1 ISGTITFGDSSLDVG
16 INNYLN
22 AAPTSHCNNPPY
34 GRIFDTGKPSGRF
47 SDGELI
53 SDIITTW
60 KDSRSDF
67 SPVKDLPLPYLD
79 PTAKGDNLKFGIS
92 FASGGPGLLNSTS
105 ELQNVAKVN
114 LQISWFREYKD
125 KLKIVLGTEQKATQF
140 LNDAL
145 YFIGEGSND
154 YAFKS
159 LNLAESLTS
168 IEDFRNKLISNYK
181 TYIEDIYSIGG
192 RKFVIYGLTP
202 IGCSPGLITYNPLTR
217 SCVDFLNNQAQ
228 EFNAYLVQL
237 SKELPGS
244 QFIYLDNYAIFMDI
258 IQNKFKYGFQVI
270 NRGCCGTGLIEFG
283 QLCNPLVGAC
293 DDGSL
298 YVYFDAAHGSLA
310 TYNITATKL

>member
-1 ISGTITFGDSSLDVG
+1 MCNRLPPQALGAKTYQRRKLCQNYRCSSENAVEEEVAVALPDEEAAEESIATLGGGGSSTAKFLHLPVHFQRPVG
-16 INNYLN
+16 M
-22 AAPTSHCNNPPY
+22 PGP
-34 GRIFDTGKPSGRF
+34 RIYCKRRWG
-47 SDGELI
+47 I
-53 SDIITTW
+53 ATW

-159 LNLAESLTS
+159 LNLAE
-168 IEDFRNKLISNYK
+168 I
-181 TYIEDIYSIGG
+181 
-192 RKFVIYGLTP
+192 
-202 IGCSPGLITYNPLTR
+202 
-217 SCVDFLNNQAQ
+217 
-228 EFNAYLVQL
+228 QL

-310 TYNITATKL
+310 TYNITATKLRAQLESEFGVMF

>member
-1 ISGTITFGDSSLDVG
+1 MDVG

-22 AAPTSHCNNPPY
+22 ATPTSHCNNPPY

-53 SDIITTW
+53 SDIIA
-60 KDSRSDF
+60 KMLGLPF
-67 SPVKDLPLPYLD
+67 PLPYLD
-79 PTAKGDNLKFGIS
+79 PTANGDNLKFGIS
-92 FASGGPGLLNSTS
+92 FASGGSGLLNSTS

-168 IEDFRNKLISNYK
+168 IEEFRNKLISNYK

-202 IGCSPGLITYNPLTR
+202 IGCSPGLITVHNPLTR
-217 SCVDFLNNQAQ
+217 NCVDFLNNQAQ

-237 SKELPGS
+237 LNNITKELPGS
-244 QFIYLDNYAIFMDI
+244 QFIYLDKYAIFMDI

-310 TYNITATKL
+310 TYNITATKLRAQLESEFGVMF